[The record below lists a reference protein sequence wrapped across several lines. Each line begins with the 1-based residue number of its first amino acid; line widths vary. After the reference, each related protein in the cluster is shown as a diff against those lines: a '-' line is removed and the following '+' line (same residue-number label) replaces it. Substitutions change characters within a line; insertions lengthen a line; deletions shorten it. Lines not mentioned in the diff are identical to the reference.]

1 MLNFPHQALEISLKL
16 ISCRPVSSLR
26 CGKGNLAL
34 NKCTKLLLH
43 CPSIFLCP
51 YHKYFNKIRSILA
64 KALPISS
71 PCIVFVNKAFIFS
84 WTSLIYKLW
93 NINREQQAILQMCF
107 PASRGLSR
115 RGSSWETSA
124 SREQMCMHGVTMNA
138 CGCQSWQW
146 QWYFLKQDQH
156 TYLPKPRKLI
166 VFSTDVI
173 ACFPPEKLIFNHQ
186 HFKYKSKTISR
197 QNGWLA
203 QFQ

>member
-93 NINREQQAILQMCF
+93 NINREQQAILQMC
-107 PASRGLSR
+107 
-115 RGSSWETSA
+115 
-124 SREQMCMHGVTMNA
+124 MHGHVDVRADSDSGISSNKNNTPTFPN
-138 CGCQSWQW
+138 QESWL
-146 QWYFLKQDQH
+146 YFLQMLSLVF
-156 TYLPKPRKLI
+156 LPK
-166 VFSTDVI
+166 
-173 ACFPPEKLIFNHQ
+173 N
-186 HFKYKSKTISR
+186 
-197 QNGWLA
+197 
-203 QFQ
+203 